1 MAVTLYCQGGFSPVV
16 LLVLVKI
23 TWAAAMV
30 KCDVG
35 LVRVYM
41 DGA

>member
-1 MAVTLYCQGGFSPVV
+1 MAE
-16 LLVLVKI
+16 I